1 MYYILDEWR
10 ILHFSGFQ
18 FIVHSYMLNLIEFQT
33 CLNPYIPI
41 AVKNKSQPIIGKRS
55 QTAENRIR
63 MVQCSEWPINIYIY
77 KQDYNYMQ
85 VILTKY
91 LFFV

>member
-1 MYYILDEWR
+1 MQNW
-10 ILHFSGFQ
+10 
-18 FIVHSYMLNLIEFQT
+18 IEFQT

-63 MVQCSEWPINIYIY
+63 MVQRSEWPINIYIY